1 MPRQKGKQDVEM
13 TVGAFDL
20 PKNKASMEDRLRDI
34 LEAIESVRRGD
45 LSKRLK
51 KDQYDIFGEIADSYN
66 SMMEGLSSFT
76 SEVTRVAR
84 EVGTEG
90 KLGGQAQVP
99 GGTGTWKELTDNVNA
114 MAA

>member
-1 MPRQKGKQDVEM
+1 MPRQKEKKDV
-13 TVGAFDL
+13 GNNGGSFDL
-20 PKNKASMEDRLRDI
+20 PKSHVSMEDRLRDI

-51 KDQYDIFGEIADSYN
+51 KDHYDIFGEIADSYN

-90 KLGGQAQVP
+90 KLGVKHKFPVLQGR
-99 GGTGTWKELTDNVNA
+99 GKN
-114 MAA
+114 